1 MIKIDVPTFNHKLIS
16 TGETLSCRPFT
27 VKEEK
32 LFLIASESDEPE
44 ELINTTLQVIQ
55 NCVLTEGFE
64 AENLPYFDIDFL
76 LISLRAK
83 SIGGGVEMQFRCNN
97 NVDDK
102 ICGNT
107 FQKNIQ
113 LSDVVIHKDGMKLD
127 KIGFGKSGVQM
138 KYPTY
143 KAMKDNVYEQ
153 NDLVQQINLIAE
165 SIENIW
171 DEDSIYD
178 RSQMTKVEIQDFIEG
193 LTKENFDKMMDFV
206 DGAPWLRIEKTIK
219 CDKCGN
225 EELVKYEGF
234 ESFFE

>member
-1 MIKIDVPTFNHKLIS
+1 MIKIDVPTFNHQLIS

-32 LFLIASESDEPE
+32 LFLIASESEDPE
-44 ELINTTLQVIQ
+44 DLINTTLQVIQ
-55 NCVLTEGFE
+55 NCVLTEGFN
-64 AENLPYFDIDFL
+64 AEILPYFDIDYL
-76 LISLRAK
+76 LIALRAK

-97 NVDDK
+97 IIDDK
-102 ICGNT
+102 TCNNSFPDTIH
-107 FQKNIQ
+107 
-113 LSDVVIHKDGMKLD
+113 LSDVVIHKSDMKLD

-143 KAMKDNVYEQ
+143 KAMKDNVYERD
-153 NDLVQQINLIAE
+153 DLVQQINLMSE

-171 DEDSIYD
+171 DEDSIYE

-193 LTKENFDKMMDFV
+193 LTKENFNKLLDFI
-206 DGAPWLRIEKTIK
+206 DGAPWLRIEKKLK
-219 CDKCGN
+219 CGKCGN